1 MKHSMAHAEKDIIE
15 NLRDAGCDET
25 EITSIMDCYRDG
37 DRKRTEKLIAV
48 CRKKQLERLHES
60 QACIDRLDFLSYQLA
75 KN

>member
-1 MKHSMAHAEKDIIE
+1 MKQAHTENDIIE

-25 EITSIMDCYRDG
+25 EITSIMDCYKDG
-37 DRKRTEKLIAV
+37 DRKKTEKLIAG

-60 QACIDRLDFLSYQLA
+60 QACIDRLDFLSYRLA

>member
-1 MKHSMAHAEKDIIE
+1 MKHSMAHTELDIIE

-25 EITSIMDCYRDG
+25 EITSIMDCYRGG
-37 DRKRTEKLIAV
+37 DRKRTEKLIAG

-60 QACIDRLDFLSYQLA
+60 QACIDRLDFLSYQLG